1 MNGDGLG
8 GVALGLT
15 LAVLLV
21 RPKPRHQL
29 LLLGASASLC
39 LLRAALEGRWSLL
52 AWQLGAAAVVLGMA
66 SWASRSE

>member
-29 LLLGASASLC
+29 LLGAGASLC
-39 LLRAALEGRWSLL
+39 QLRAALEGRWSLL
-52 AWQLGAAAVVLGMA
+52 AWPLGAAVVVLGMA